1 MLRLVLILTL
11 FLAVPA
17 RAQQEQIVAGM
28 SQNRVAIDAT
38 FVGSEILVFG
48 AVKRE
53 RPAPDSEL
61 GVVVVIEGP
70 TQAITVRRKDRR
82 FGIWIN
88 TDEVRVSNVP
98 SFYAVATS
106 GAFDDVVNEEANARR
121 LVSID
126 EAIWILDRPDI
137 ADEQAFV
144 DAVIRIRE
152 EADLYT
158 LKESSIDLT
167 QETLFSTAVQLPSN
181 LVEGLYTARIY
192 LTRNG
197 NIVSDHLSYVS
208 VQKVGLERWLYNLAH
223 DQPLWYGLLSL
234 AIAIIAGY
242 GASTAFRVFSRG

>member
-158 LKESSIDLT
+158 LKESSIDLN

-197 NIVSDHLSYVS
+197 NIVSDHISYVS

-242 GASTAFRVFSRG
+242 GASTAFRMFSRG

>member
-1 MLRLVLILTL
+1 MLRLILILTVL
-11 FLAVPA
+11 LALPA
-17 RAQQEQIVAGM
+17 RAQQEQIVAGL
-28 SQNRVAIDAT
+28 SQNRVAIDTT

-48 AVKRE
+48 AVKRD

-61 GVVVVIEGP
+61 GVVIVIEGP
-70 TQAITVRRKDRR
+70 TETVTVRRKERR

-88 TDEVRVSNVP
+88 TEEVHASNVP

-106 GAFDDVVNEEANARR
+106 AAFDDVVNEEANTRR

-137 ADEQAFV
+137 ADTQAFA

-158 LKESSIDLT
+158 LKEDTIKLD
-167 QETLFSTAVQLPSN
+167 EATLFSTAVQLPSN

-192 LTRNG
+192 LTRG
-197 NIVSDHLSYVS
+197 GFIVSDHISYVS

-223 DQPLWYGLLSL
+223 DQPVWYGLLSL
-234 AIAIIAGY
+234 AIAIAAGY
-242 GASTAFRVFSRG
+242 GASTAFRMLSRS